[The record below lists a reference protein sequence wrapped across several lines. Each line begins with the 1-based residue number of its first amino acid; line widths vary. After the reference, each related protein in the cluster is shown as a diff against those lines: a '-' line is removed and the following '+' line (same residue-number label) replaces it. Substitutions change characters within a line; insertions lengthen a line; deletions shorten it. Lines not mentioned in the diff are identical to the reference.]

1 MIICIANFSVKQTTS
16 KNDIE
21 IDKIE
26 IITQKVGTYRNI
38 FIDLAPNHTQ
48 GNLFRLKITSI
59 KNTFKYAIWYS
70 IEIENLTHKS
80 QTITLHLIIDSLM
93 SFVGNELE
101 LNHVNI
107 LLNIFV

>member
-1 MIICIANFSVKQTTS
+1 MYIQFLCKTNNN
-16 KNDIE
+16 KNDIK

-38 FIDLAPNHTQ
+38 CI
-48 GNLFRLKITSI
+48 NLTSI

-80 QTITLHLIIDSLM
+80 QTITLHLIIDSL
-93 SFVGNELE
+93 FPLWITNW
-101 LNHVNI
+101 NYCT
-107 LLNIFV
+107 